1 MMLIQYH
8 PPGVTCGASPLTP
21 QSSMRRLAALMLA
34 LVVALLGLAACT
46 GGGSITLPTTLPSV
60 SVSSQPEA
68 TPPTVTRPTRSV
80 ETSEPTQSE
89 TPTETPTPEETRT
102 EVVTR
107 TETATVTQTAT
118 PTPVETPTETV
129 TQTVTET
136 PTPSETTSTAPV
148 QAAPE
153 TTPTSGDST
162 TWWPW
167 VLLVLLALGG
177 LVWWLLRRR
186 AAQQV
191 LDDWDAKLD
200 DSRGEAT
207 WVEESLVTQVLSM
220 PTTTEAAQV
229 WTAARPRLLAM
240 DEALLALE
248 GSAPDELR
256 RADAAALRAALAGL
270 VEAVGTDTAAGPDST
285 PDDFRARRAAIDTA
299 RRDLSA
305 VLAPTPTANPA
316 PGPNPSP
323 GPDGGPGASP
333 A

>member
-1 MMLIQYH
+1 
-8 PPGVTCGASPLTP
+8 V
-21 QSSMRRLAALMLA
+21 LAV
-34 LVVALLGLAACT
+34 VVALMGLAACG

-102 EVVTR
+102 QVVTR

-136 PTPSETTSTAPV
+136 PTPTETTSTTAPV
-148 QAAPE
+148 EAAPE

-186 AAQQV
+186 AAQQA
-191 LDDWDAKLD
+191 LDAWDAKLD
-200 DSRGEAT
+200 DSRREAT
-207 WVEESLVTQVLSM
+207 WVDESLVTQVLSM
-220 PTTTEAAQV
+220 PTATEAAEV
-229 WTAARPRLLAM
+229 WTAARPRLLAI

-248 GSAPDELR
+248 GSAPDESR
-256 RADAAALRAALAGL
+256 RAAAAALRLQLARL
-270 VEAVGTDTAAGPDST
+270 VEAVGADTAAGPDST
-285 PDDFRARRAAIDTA
+285 PDDFRVRRAAIDNA
-299 RRDLSA
+299 RRDLRA
-305 VLAPTPTANPA
+305 VLTPTPPSTANPV
-316 PGPNPSP
+316 PGPP
-323 GPDGGPGASP
+323 PDGGSNP